1 MIQQLLFAFTFL
13 FGVLSLLTNTK
24 LFNTRI
30 DGFFDTFSWY
40 KLPSFL
46 KYLDIL
52 IFTGS
57 LLYQINYW
65 LYK

>member
-13 FGVLSLLTNTK
+13 FGVLSLLTNTI
-24 LFNTRI
+24 LFRNRI

-40 KLPSFL
+40 KLSSFL

-52 IFTGS
+52 IFTSS